1 MTTACTHEMPSY
13 MFRILG
19 KGLGCVLI
27 KSTLG
32 PGKTQKGWKLG
43 REGYT
48 GATGDK
54 KGSSGGSLVAT
65 PDCKTAVL
73 GSNPALPSLQ
83 WTAVLRWAA
92 IWDGTSL

>member
-1 MTTACTHEMPSY
+1 V
-13 MFRILG
+13 FRILG

-54 KGSSGGSLVAT
+54 KETVYEQPGTEVDIPVTAGGCQVSRNGVVRGSAMYRIYCNLCRMHVE
-65 PDCKTAVL
+65 
-73 GSNPALPSLQ
+73 
-83 WTAVLRWAA
+83 
-92 IWDGTSL
+92 